1 VKSSLLG
8 YALSMDSQSTDQ
20 LEPQTDSSEPKR
32 REILGWLLLP
42 FILVLLYALSVGPAM
57 RLMEEGHLPGWPVL
71 NFYAPL
77 DSATRVYEP
86 AHRLLVWYV
95 NVWHPKPPPD
105 WDKPPALPGSNN

>member
-1 VKSSLLG
+1 
-8 YALSMDSQSTDQ
+8 MDDQSTHQ
-20 LEPQTDSSEPKR
+20 VQAETEATDSKR
-32 REILGWLLLP
+32 GIGLGWFLWP

-71 NFYAPL
+71 NFYTPL
-77 DSATRVYEP
+77 DRVTRVYEP

-105 WDKPPALPGSNN
+105 RDKPPVLPGSKN